1 MDMSAEW
8 WGYSKARGW
17 VVLDRTVPC
26 NAPGL
31 KVALQF
37 VRAADSSTYVEQ
49 RDKWVPPEYKFAPN
63 YLKDLKGD
71 DVARANEELAAFK
84 SSWPKIRETI
94 LRDSQEV
101 AERVAAQRVEDEK
114 KQKAD
119 ARKAKKQA
127 AEDKL

>member
-1 MDMSAEW
+1 MDMNAEW
-8 WGYSKARGW
+8 WGYSKSRGW
-17 VVLDRTVPC
+17 VVLDRTVHC

-37 VRAADSSTYVEQ
+37 VRASDASTYVEQ

-63 YLKDLKGD
+63 YLKELKGD
-71 DVARANEELAAFK
+71 DVVKANEELAAFK
-84 SSWPKIRETI
+84 LSWPQIREAI

-101 AERVAAQRVEDEK
+101 AERAEAQRVEDEK
-114 KQKAD
+114 KQKAE